1 MIWHTSC
8 LGRSTNY
15 CWIMI
20 EALFESKNYQASKK
34 LMDMTVLR
42 QEAIAANLANAQ
54 TPGYKRVDVDGDFES
69 AFKDA
74 LQAGRSDQIQRMD
87 AKLAVDK
94 AAPVNDATGNTV
106 DIEKEMVHLSE
117 NQIQHQ
123 LETRMI
129 GGRLAR
135 LRMAIKGGQ

>member
-1 MIWHTSC
+1 
-8 LGRSTNY
+8 
-15 CWIMI
+15 MI

-129 GGRLAR
+129 SGRLAR

>member
-1 MIWHTSC
+1 MT
-8 LGRSTNY
+8 
-15 CWIMI
+15 

>member
-1 MIWHTSC
+1 
-8 LGRSTNY
+8 
-15 CWIMI
+15 MI

-123 LETRMI
+123 LETHMI

>member
-1 MIWHTSC
+1 
-8 LGRSTNY
+8 
-15 CWIMI
+15 MI

-54 TPGYKRVDVDGDFES
+54 TPGYKRIDVDGDFES

-94 AAPVNDATGNTV
+94 AAPVKDATGNTV

>member
-1 MIWHTSC
+1 
-8 LGRSTNY
+8 
-15 CWIMI
+15 MI

-106 DIEKEMVHLSE
+106 NIEKEMVHLSE

>member
-1 MIWHTSC
+1 
-8 LGRSTNY
+8 
-15 CWIMI
+15 MI

-87 AKLAVDK
+87 AKLTVDK

>member
-1 MIWHTSC
+1 
-8 LGRSTNY
+8 
-15 CWIMI
+15 MI

-106 DIEKEMVHLSE
+106 DIEKEIVHLSE

>member
-1 MIWHTSC
+1 
-8 LGRSTNY
+8 
-15 CWIMI
+15 MI
-20 EALFESKNYQASKK
+20 EALFDSQNYQASKK

-54 TPGYKRVDVDGDFES
+54 TPGYKRVDIDGDFES
-69 AFKDA
+69 AFKNA
-74 LQAGRSDQIQRMD
+74 LQSGRSDKMSTMD
-87 AKLAVDK
+87 PKLAVDM

>member
-1 MIWHTSC
+1 
-8 LGRSTNY
+8 
-15 CWIMI
+15 MI

-87 AKLAVDK
+87 AKLAMDK

>member
-1 MIWHTSC
+1 
-8 LGRSTNY
+8 
-15 CWIMI
+15 MI

-87 AKLAVDK
+87 AKLAMDK

-129 GGRLAR
+129 SGRLAR

>member
-1 MIWHTSC
+1 
-8 LGRSTNY
+8 
-15 CWIMI
+15 MI

-87 AKLAVDK
+87 TKLAVDK

>member
-1 MIWHTSC
+1 
-8 LGRSTNY
+8 
-15 CWIMI
+15 MI

>member
-1 MIWHTSC
+1 
-8 LGRSTNY
+8 
-15 CWIMI
+15 MI

-94 AAPVNDATGNTV
+94 AAPINDATGNTV

-129 GGRLAR
+129 SGRLAR

>member
-1 MIWHTSC
+1 
-8 LGRSTNY
+8 
-15 CWIMI
+15 MI
-20 EALFESKNYQASKK
+20 EALFESKNYQSSKK

>member
-1 MIWHTSC
+1 
-8 LGRSTNY
+8 
-15 CWIMI
+15 MI

-74 LQAGRSDQIQRMD
+74 LQAGRSDQIQSMD

>member
-1 MIWHTSC
+1 
-8 LGRSTNY
+8 
-15 CWIMI
+15 MI

-94 AAPVNDATGNTV
+94 AAVNDADG
-106 DIEKEMVHLSE
+106 
-117 NQIQHQ
+117 QHC
-123 LETRMI
+123 RY
-129 GGRLAR
+129 
-135 LRMAIKGGQ
+135 

>member
-1 MIWHTSC
+1 
-8 LGRSTNY
+8 
-15 CWIMI
+15 MI
-20 EALFESKNYQASKK
+20 EALFESTNYQASKK

-54 TPGYKRVDVDGDFES
+54 TPGYKRVDVDGDFQS

-123 LETRMI
+123 LETRMV

>member
-1 MIWHTSC
+1 
-8 LGRSTNY
+8 
-15 CWIMI
+15 MI
-20 EALFESKNYQASKK
+20 EALFESKNYQASKE

>member
-1 MIWHTSC
+1 
-8 LGRSTNY
+8 
-15 CWIMI
+15 MI

-54 TPGYKRVDVDGDFES
+54 TPGYKRIDVDGDFES

-129 GGRLAR
+129 SGRLAR

>member
-1 MIWHTSC
+1 
-8 LGRSTNY
+8 
-15 CWIMI
+15 MI

-123 LETRMI
+123 LETRMV

>member
-1 MIWHTSC
+1 
-8 LGRSTNY
+8 
-15 CWIMI
+15 MI

-54 TPGYKRVDVDGDFES
+54 TPGYKRIDVDGDFES

>member
-1 MIWHTSC
+1 
-8 LGRSTNY
+8 
-15 CWIMI
+15 MI
-20 EALFESKNYQASKK
+20 EALFESTNYQASKK

-54 TPGYKRVDVDGDFES
+54 TPGYKRIDVDGDFES

-123 LETRMI
+123 LETRMV

>member
-1 MIWHTSC
+1 
-8 LGRSTNY
+8 
-15 CWIMI
+15 MI

-54 TPGYKRVDVDGDFES
+54 TPGYKRIDVDGDFES

-123 LETRMI
+123 LETRMV

>member
-1 MIWHTSC
+1 
-8 LGRSTNY
+8 
-15 CWIMI
+15 MI

-74 LQAGRSDQIQRMD
+74 LQTGRSDQIQRMD

>member
-1 MIWHTSC
+1 
-8 LGRSTNY
+8 
-15 CWIMI
+15 MI

-94 AAPVNDATGNTV
+94 AAPINDATGNTV

>member
-1 MIWHTSC
+1 
-8 LGRSTNY
+8 
-15 CWIMI
+15 MI

-54 TPGYKRVDVDGDFES
+54 TPGYKRIDVDGDFES

-106 DIEKEMVHLSE
+106 DIEKEMVHLSQ

-123 LETRMI
+123 LETRMV

-135 LRMAIKGGQ
+135 LRMAIKGCQ

>member
-1 MIWHTSC
+1 
-8 LGRSTNY
+8 
-15 CWIMI
+15 MI
-20 EALFESKNYQASKK
+20 EALFESTNYQASKK

>member
-1 MIWHTSC
+1 
-8 LGRSTNY
+8 
-15 CWIMI
+15 MI

-94 AAPVNDATGNTV
+94 ATPVNDATGNTV

>member
-1 MIWHTSC
+1 
-8 LGRSTNY
+8 
-15 CWIMI
+15 MI

-54 TPGYKRVDVDGDFES
+54 TPGYKRIDVDGDFES

-74 LQAGRSDQIQRMD
+74 LQAGRNDQIQRMD

-123 LETRMI
+123 LETRMV

>member
-1 MIWHTSC
+1 M
-8 LGRSTNY
+8 GKGFGENNY
-15 CWIMI
+15 LK
-20 EALFESKNYQASKK
+20 LFESKNYQASKK

-42 QEAIAANLANAQ
+42 HEAIGANLANAQ

-94 AAPVNDATGNTV
+94 AAPINDATGNTV

-129 GGRLAR
+129 SGRLAR

>member
-1 MIWHTSC
+1 
-8 LGRSTNY
+8 
-15 CWIMI
+15 MI
-20 EALFESKNYQASKK
+20 EALFESTNYQASKK

-94 AAPVNDATGNTV
+94 AAPVNDAMGNTV

>member
-1 MIWHTSC
+1 
-8 LGRSTNY
+8 
-15 CWIMI
+15 MI
-20 EALFESKNYQASKK
+20 EALFDSQNYQASKK

-42 QEAIAANLANAQ
+42 QEAISANLANAQ
-54 TPGYKRVDVDGDFES
+54 TPGYKRVDIDGDFES
-69 AFKDA
+69 AFKNA
-74 LQAGRSDQIQRMD
+74 LQSDRSDKISTMD
-87 AKLAVDK
+87 PNLAVDM

-129 GGRLAR
+129 SGRLAR
-135 LRMAIKGGQ
+135 LRMAIKGSQ

>member
-1 MIWHTSC
+1 
-8 LGRSTNY
+8 
-15 CWIMI
+15 MI

-74 LQAGRSDQIQRMD
+74 LQAGRSDQIQGMD

>member
-1 MIWHTSC
+1 
-8 LGRSTNY
+8 
-15 CWIMI
+15 MI

-54 TPGYKRVDVDGDFES
+54 TPGYKRIDVDGDFES

-94 AAPVNDATGNTV
+94 AAPINDATGNTV

-123 LETRMI
+123 LETRMV

-135 LRMAIKGGQ
+135 LAAALP